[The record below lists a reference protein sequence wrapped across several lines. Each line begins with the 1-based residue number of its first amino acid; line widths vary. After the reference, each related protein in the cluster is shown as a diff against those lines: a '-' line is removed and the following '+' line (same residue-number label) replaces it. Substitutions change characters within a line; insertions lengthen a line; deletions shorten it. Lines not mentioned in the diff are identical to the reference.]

1 MSGVS
6 KTDVLYALLA
16 LDSYN
21 RNRED
26 GLRTISENGAE
37 ISGQIGNTTFVDSSD
52 RVERDGNAPLE
63 GSTASGFSASSY
75 TLNGQNVLAFRGTDF
90 PDSWT
95 NVSQVVEFLKDFGL
109 GWMQSFG
116 VASPESAGPGGVA
129 KFQPYY
135 AQQFYDEVTGANRQ
149 LSLEEER
156 AYIAAGQRVG
166 ELQSQL
172 ETGRSEKAAAQTQLP
187 LAQEDLTNAQ
197 QVYDAAL
204 AEAGGNAGLVPFLV
218 QDGLRGAQAWVM
230 DLQAR
235 IVAAD
240 LKIVSAEAQL
250 PQAEA
255 DLAAK
260 QPHDKGEGQGQ
271 NLTKAFNDNAMP
283 TRSAAA

>member
-6 KTDVLYALLA
+6 KTDVMYALLA
-16 LDSYN
+16 LDAYN
-21 RNRED
+21 RNSDDR
-26 GLRTISENGAE
+26 LRTLSENNRE
-37 ISGQIGNTTFVDSSD
+37 ISGSIGNAVFERSSD
-52 RVERDGNAPLE
+52 AMERSGIAGLA
-63 GSTASGFSASSY
+63 GSTASGFNASYY

-197 QVYDAAL
+197 QAYDAAL
-204 AEAGGNAGLVPFLV
+204 AEAGGNPGLVPFLV
-218 QDGLRGAQAWVM
+218 QDGLRGAQAWVT

-235 IVAAD
+235 VVG
-240 LKIVSAEAQL
+240 KGWEKGTL
-250 PQAEA
+250 PFES
-255 DLAAK
+255 
-260 QPHDKGEGQGQ
+260 
-271 NLTKAFNDNAMP
+271 
-283 TRSAAA
+283 TRPISLRLSNYGATPLNY